1 MKKLFG
7 LLALL
12 CGIAS
17 SAAAQTTE
25 APRGDRGSVSL
36 RASLGVFAPVL
47 PLVAFANGRDAN
59 LDLQAGSAF
68 GFELNWMITNGLG
81 LYAGSTG
88 IISRVN
94 HSTALLTEGP
104 VRTTS
109 QVAVVVPTGGFILA
123 PRIGRLG
130 FRPMLRL
137 GAGVK
142 FYSFELTEVKNGVQD
157 FTGDLGIGFIGGLGP
172 VSFVSEARW
181 IFSSF
186 DPAFLPVPVRS
197 GPKQQQN
204 DWLLMMGFRY
214 RLGGGAPATVRAPV
228 AAQAPRAAVA
238 QAPPVVAAQEPPA
251 AAAAGGPARDSDGD
265 GVPDQDD
272 ACPNTP
278 ANVRPVNPAGQPQAG
293 CAATDSDA
301 DGVLDYLD
309 RCANTPA
316 NARPVDAGG
325 CPLDSDRDG
334 VADYLDRCANTVAG
348 TQVDANGCPA
358 PRDADG
364 DGVIDASDRCPNTPA
379 GSRIDANG
387 CPLAEPTAVPA
398 PRGLP
403 DVGQSMVLSAVQ
415 FLAAGSRLTAASQTV
430 LDGIAAAML
439 AIPNSRWEVGGFTSS
454 TGTRAGNLLLSRQ
467 RARAVALY
475 LMNRGVASGDL
486 TAIGYGP
493 ENPVAPNNTAD
504 GRAQNRRVEIKRTQ

>member
-1 MKKLFG
+1 MKKLIG
-7 LLALL
+7 MLAVL

-17 SAAAQTTE
+17 SATAQTTE

-81 LYAGSTG
+81 LYAGGTG

-109 QVAVVVPTGGFILA
+109 QVAVIVPTGGFILA

-142 FYSFELTEVKNGVQD
+142 FYSFELTEVKHGVQD

-197 GPKQQQN
+197 GPKQKQN

-214 RLGGGAPATVRAPV
+214 RLGGGAPATVRAPR
-228 AAQAPRAAVA
+228 AAQEP
-238 QAPPVVAAQEPPA
+238 PPVVAAPEPPA
-251 AAAAGGPARDSDGD
+251 AAAPEPPAAAVVPARDTDGD
-265 GVPDQDD
+265 GVPDQSDS
-272 ACPNTP
+272 CPNTP
-278 ANVRPVNPAGQPQAG
+278 PGTIVDIAG
-293 CAATDSDA
+293 CPVDSDA
-301 DGVLDYLD
+301 
-309 RCANTPA
+309 
-316 NARPVDAGG
+316 
-325 CPLDSDRDG
+325 DG
-334 VADYLDRCANTVAG
+334 VADYLDRCPNTAADARP
-348 TQVDANGCPA
+348 VDANGCPMDS
-358 PRDADG
+358 DADG
-364 DGVIDASDRCPNTPA
+364 VADYLDRCPNTPPNT
-379 GSRIDANG
+379 RVDANG
-387 CPLAEPTAVPA
+387 CQLAVPPAAVA
-398 PRGLP
+398 PAAVVPAVVAPPAGAPPAGAALVIHNVTFRAR
-403 DVGQSMVLSAVQ
+403 SAALQ
-415 FLAAGSRLTAASQTV
+415 PWFNAQLDNIAASLLSV
-430 LDGIAAAML
+430 PDA
-439 AIPNSRWEVGGFTSS
+439 RWEVAGYSDNRE
-454 TGTRAGNLLLSRQ
+454 TRLLSRQ
-467 RARAVALY
+467 RAVAVRRRLIVA
-475 LMNRGVASGDL
+475 GVPAASL
-486 TAIGYGP
+486 VAAGYGA
-493 ENPVAPNNTAD
+493 ENPAAANDTEA
-504 GRAQNRRVEIKRTQ
+504 GRAQNRRVEIKRIQ